1 MSGDWLDPEWGI
13 PTGLSG
19 FFDSR
24 SSKLAGAPG
33 LARGLD
39 LMEMTKEL
47 VKEQYEAK
55 RPDDGIEGVRTAI
68 VIHVERKF
76 LNQVTDPVIEDI
88 WTNSSDVAGAN
99 TVLVVYAAPA
109 GGSCSMLLKPES
121 PMDVASIYNFP
132 RFYGIDLGQD
142 ADGFED
148 FIGRPCEVS
157 YLDRDTLS
165 YGLFHKMVTSTS
177 PESPT
182 NPKNIY
188 RNTSGDFGA
197 KNAYNNS
204 VAVPTSVDPFSL
216 VKYAI
221 KDSTSAYHS
230 SVVMAKNSPYGE
242 RGGGRIKNNKE
253 LQARDKVQIAASYS
267 RFGKKRFLDRG
278 AYRAYVGM
286 IEQATKDGISAPLL
300 RISSAYRSRAHQK
313 TLWDKKTADPKSK
326 ILAEAAGESLEDYC
340 QKWVSPPGRSRHHS
354 GRAID
359 LYLGD
364 RNLQSKVKK
373 LKSSPAFAWLQ
384 QNAVFF
390 GFYNYWREPW
400 HWEFNPDARTQRV
413 SDLVSLRSPEPKD

>member
-1 MSGDWLDPEWGI
+1 
-13 PTGLSG
+13 
-19 FFDSR
+19 
-24 SSKLAGAPG
+24 
-33 LARGLD
+33 
-39 LMEMTKEL
+39 
-47 VKEQYEAK
+47 
-55 RPDDGIEGVRTAI
+55 
-68 VIHVERKF
+68 
-76 LNQVTDPVIEDI
+76 
-88 WTNSSDVAGAN
+88 
-99 TVLVVYAAPA
+99 
-109 GGSCSMLLKPES
+109 
-121 PMDVASIYNFP
+121 
-132 RFYGIDLGQD
+132 
-142 ADGFED
+142 
-148 FIGRPCEVS
+148 
-157 YLDRDTLS
+157 
-165 YGLFHKMVTSTS
+165 
-177 PESPT
+177 
-182 NPKNIY
+182 
-188 RNTSGDFGA
+188 
-197 KNAYNNS
+197 
-204 VAVPTSVDPFSL
+204 
-216 VKYAI
+216 
-221 KDSTSAYHS
+221 
-230 SVVMAKNSPYGE
+230 
-242 RGGGRIKNNKE
+242 
-253 LQARDKVQIAASYS
+253 VQIAASYS